1 MTDYPKALY
10 KGAHYLDW
18 MAFCRDLEMRKVEQI
33 IVADADMEKA
43 WREQGFVDA
52 AALMEPEEKA
62 EPQTEAAGEKSWKN
76 MNAEERK
83 AYQESKA
90 KSVERK

>member
-18 MAFCRDLEMRKVEQI
+18 MAFCRDREMRKVEQI

-43 WREQGFVDA
+43 WRKQGFVDA
-52 AALMEPEEKA
+52 ATLMEPEIEEVVIEA
-62 EPQTEAAGEKSWKN
+62 TEAAPQKRRGMPKGGWPKKDVNS
-76 MNAEERK
+76 
-83 AYQESKA
+83 
-90 KSVERK
+90 

>member
-52 AALMEPEEKA
+52 ATLMEPVEEVA
-62 EPQTEAAGEKSWKN
+62 EPAPEKRRGMPKGGWPKKDVN
-76 MNAEERK
+76 T
-83 AYQESKA
+83 
-90 KSVERK
+90 